1 MSSTWC
7 FISSSTFLT
16 AALAPPLGTF
26 NHVVLAISSDNTV
39 SGGPLYIQLTCQFD
53 VIFITFMCLYDGML
67 RCFRNL
73 LIRYYSSKKSV
84 VSHLLLLC
92 SIWFTLNEDYLF
104 EIRYVSFELRYW
116 VILSQLN
123 WVCRICFHYMSHRWQ
138 TWLLCRIW
146 TVSLLYLCTFEVV
159 MSHMR
164 CLCWISICKS
174 YIWPEKAIADKK
186 VWLQVMHSHLCVCVC
201 ACHRKIM
208 IFVGRYNY

>member
-123 WVCRICFHYMSHRWQ
+123 WVCRICFHYVSSMTNMVTMSYLNGFSLIFVHIWSCYIAYA
-138 TWLLCRIW
+138 LLM
-146 TVSLLYLCTFEVV
+146 LNLYL
-159 MSHMR
+159 
-164 CLCWISICKS
+164 
-174 YIWPEKAIADKK
+174 
-186 VWLQVMHSHLCVCVC
+186 
-201 ACHRKIM
+201 
-208 IFVGRYNY
+208 